1 MGVEAVCRGPS
12 SDGLRA
18 VPSTST
24 PICCSRSRTSSGSA
38 SPCGTW
44 SAVARSSVR
53 LHEIS
58 ASNAPVLK
66 PGWRT
71 RFRPASSPE
80 ALSSTEH
87 ASGCPKLRTAS
98 ANQLLVVRAGRD
110 LEGLAFDIARTLDA
124 QHTWRRLIFPAS
136 DVSLKDPVAGWRGDK
151 NSQRRSW
158 EKTGSLLRE

>member
-58 ASNAPVLK
+58 ASSAPVLEHK
-66 PGWRT
+66 VAHEVS
-71 RFRPASSPE
+71 AS
-80 ALSSTEH
+80 
-87 ASGCPKLRTAS
+87 
-98 ANQLLVVRAGRD
+98 
-110 LEGLAFDIARTLDA
+110 
-124 QHTWRRLIFPAS
+124 
-136 DVSLKDPVAGWRGDK
+136 
-151 NSQRRSW
+151 
-158 EKTGSLLRE
+158 